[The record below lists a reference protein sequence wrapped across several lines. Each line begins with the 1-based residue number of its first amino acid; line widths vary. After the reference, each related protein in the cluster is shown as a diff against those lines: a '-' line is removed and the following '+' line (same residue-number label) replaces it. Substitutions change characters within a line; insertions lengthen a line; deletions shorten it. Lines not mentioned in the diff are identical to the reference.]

1 MKRKIIFLLC
11 LLFMIPFTTAD
22 AQSKKTVKKKKPK
35 TAVLDENPRFTA
47 MLESTAMVTVVDSAV
62 VDSFQFLDVVY
73 ANKEEGHVTTYE
85 LFFKKEG
92 DGIVYVNELGNK
104 CIYSKKDAD
113 SGHKLLY
120 QSDLLADGW
129 TEGEPLE
136 GVEGNY
142 GLTDFDTPYLMP
154 DGVTLYFSAKGG
166 EGLGGYDIYRT
177 RLDSEKGK
185 FLKPENLGLPFNSEQ
200 DDFMYLIDEQ
210 NKLAYFVSNRHQPSG
225 KVCVY
230 TFIPFDS
237 RTTVSAPEEKLRS
250 LARLNRIADTWGNRS
265 ERDAAL
271 RRKQAASN
279 AVNAERAKKN
289 ETTFSFVINDQ
300 TTYTKLSD
308 FRVPANRNRIKELQ
322 NVQKKLATLEE
333 NLKKKR
339 LNFSRASSV
348 ERQKLQK
355 EIIQDEQQATVYYKQ
370 IRLMEKT
377 IRNAE
382 NQ

>member
-1 MKRKIIFLLC
+1 MERKIIFLLS
-11 LLFMIPFTTAD
+11 LLFMIPFATVD
-22 AQSKKTVKKKKPK
+22 AQRKKPVKKKPK
-35 TAVLDENPRFTA
+35 SAVVNENPRFTA
-47 MLESTAMVTVVDSAV
+47 MLESTAKVTVIDSAV
-62 VDSFQFLDVVY
+62 VDSFQFLDIIY
-73 ANKEEGHVTTYE
+73 ANKEEGYVTTYE
-85 LFFKKEG
+85 LFFKKEAN
-92 DGIVYVNELGNK
+92 GIVYVNELGNK
-104 CIYSKKDAD
+104 CIYSKVDED

-129 TEGEPLE
+129 TKGEPLE
-136 GVEGNY
+136 GVEGNF

-177 RLDSEKGK
+177 RLDAETGK
-185 FLKPENLGLPFNSEQ
+185 LLKPENLGLPFNSEQ

-210 NKLAYFVSNRHQPSG
+210 NKLAYFVSNRRQPNG

-237 RTTVSAPEEKLRS
+237 RTSVSATEEKLRS
-250 LARLNRIADTWGNRS
+250 LARLDRIADTWGNRS

-271 RRKQAASN
+271 RRKQAASQAAN
-279 AVNAERAKKN
+279 SERVKQN

-308 FRVPANRNRIKELQ
+308 FRVAANRNRIKEWQ
-322 NVQKKLATLEE
+322 NVQKKLAALEE
-333 NLKKKR
+333 DLKKKR
-339 LNFSRASSV
+339 LYFSRASSV
-348 ERQKLQK
+348 ERQTLQK
-355 EIIQDEQQATVYYKQ
+355 EMIQDEQQATVYYKQ
-370 IRLMEKT
+370 IRLLEKT